1 MEEIANQF
9 QIEPGIMASKLDLK
23 KHDVILITIDTDMWD
38 VETAQAIF
46 KNVSE
51 LFPDNMILLTLKGIE
66 IDRLKT
72 KEVGASW

>member
-23 KHDVILITIDTDMWD
+23 KNDVILITIDTDKWD
-38 VETAQAIF
+38 VETAQAVF
-46 KNVSE
+46 KSISG
-51 LFPDNMILLTLKGIE
+51 LFPDNMIVLTLKGIE